1 MNLISLSQTLNLLK
15 KLFFIHVIF
24 LCFMSIFR
32 LVFFLYYS
40 ELNSFSGYYLDILKA
55 MFLGFRVDLT
65 VIGYLQIIPTITLVI
80 FYYLKKERVNKF
92 LDSFL
97 IYYIFICYFIVTIL
111 LCADFGFYS
120 YFKDHINVL
129 FFGLF
134 EDDTKALMQ
143 TFWENYNVLYIL
155 GIFFIYLIM
164 LFFLIKNIFSKK
176 SKEIS
181 SFFGLK
187 NPWLIF
193 LIFLVINFLMIRG
206 TFGMYP
212 LGKMIPNVSTNDY
225 INKMSQNGV
234 RAFIT
239 AYGHK
244 KEFSSR
250 SYDLIKETG
259 FEKNIKEA
267 FKIHKNGQDID
278 ENNLL
283 NNITYSTK
291 KVDNEDYNV
300 VVIMVESFGMPI
312 LKYQSKEFDIMGNL
326 KKHFDEDI
334 LFTNIISEGD
344 GTISSLEALLLNIPY
359 RPNAF
364 PFSQSTYKQTRFDYT
379 PAFLYDKAGYET
391 TFIYGGDLT
400 WRDLG
405 NFVKY
410 QGYKNI
416 EGKQDIFNSLEI
428 TKSKDEY
435 FHPWGIFDEYLYKH
449 ILEKLENSK
458 QKEFIVALST
468 NNHPPYNVPNDYISK
483 SLIYSENLKNHIT
496 GDFNLAQQRFKSYAY
511 ALDSLGKFLDEFKQ
525 SRFKDNTIIV
535 ITADNNTVEGIMK
548 YDDNPTFTSK
558 NIPIYF
564 YLPKKLKD
572 KLDINTTVAGSQKDI
587 FPTLYNLTLDSRNYI
602 SIGSNLFDIMLPHYG
617 FNGSMIVNNNS
628 NVKKLDKLNQ
638 KTDDEMLNY
647 YKATLAVTQY
657 LIDSYNKGKN

>member
-155 GIFFIYLIM
+155 GIFFIYLII

-181 SFFGLK
+181 SFLGLK

-193 LIFLVINFLMIRG
+193 LILVIFNFLIIRG
-206 TFGMYP
+206 TLGMYP

-244 KEFSSR
+244 KEFSTR

-259 FEKNIKEA
+259 FKDNIEEA
-267 FKIHKNGQDID
+267 FEIHKKNQNID
-278 ENNLL
+278 KTNLL

-312 LKYQSKEFDIMGNL
+312 LKYQSEEFDIMGSL

-364 PFSQSTYKQTRFDYT
+364 PFSQSTYKQTKFDYT
-379 PAFLYDKAGYET
+379 AAFLYNKAGYET

-405 NFVKY
+405 NFVKF
-410 QGYKNI
+410 QGYKNV

-458 QKEFIVALST
+458 QKEFIIALST

-483 SLIYSENLKNHIT
+483 SLIYSENLRNHIT

-657 LIDSYNKGKN
+657 LIDSYKK

>member
-1 MNLISLSQTLNLLK
+1 
-15 KLFFIHVIF
+15 
-24 LCFMSIFR
+24 MSIFR

-206 TFGMYP
+206 TLGMYP

-300 VVIMVESFGMPI
+300 VIIMVESFGMPI

-344 GTISSLEALLLNIPY
+344 GTISSLESLLLNIPY

-405 NFVKY
+405 NFVKF
-410 QGYKNI
+410 QGYKNV